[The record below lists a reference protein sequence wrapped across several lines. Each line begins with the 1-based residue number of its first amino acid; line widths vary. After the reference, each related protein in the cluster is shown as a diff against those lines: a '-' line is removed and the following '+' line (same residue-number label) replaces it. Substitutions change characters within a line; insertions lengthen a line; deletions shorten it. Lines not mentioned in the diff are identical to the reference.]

1 MIAGSTTGTAV
12 TEPWQWRP
20 EMGRK
25 SKIEAHPQSEE
36 IIKRLASGEE
46 YSKIVEDFPDIR
58 YQDLD
63 YYARNKLPEIL
74 SKSNELKALADE
86 IATADVHK
94 GDTYLQLVTGL
105 QKKALAALEQ
115 QDATKDPKSW
125 AMISREARGYL
136 ELLGKALD
144 RIRDAPPMQVNI
156 LVNPEWI
163 ALRTTIISALQPYPE
178 ARKAVIDAIK

>member
-1 MIAGSTTGTAV
+1 
-12 TEPWQWRP
+12 
-20 EMGRK
+20 MGRK

-36 IIKRLASGEE
+36 IVRRLASGEE

-144 RIRDAPPMQVNI
+144 RIKDQPQINLAQVNI
-156 LVNPEWI
+156 YQSPEWL
-163 ALRTTIISALQPYPE
+163 AVGSLLARLLAPYPE
-178 ARKAVIDAIK
+178 LRAQVARELLALQEAHE